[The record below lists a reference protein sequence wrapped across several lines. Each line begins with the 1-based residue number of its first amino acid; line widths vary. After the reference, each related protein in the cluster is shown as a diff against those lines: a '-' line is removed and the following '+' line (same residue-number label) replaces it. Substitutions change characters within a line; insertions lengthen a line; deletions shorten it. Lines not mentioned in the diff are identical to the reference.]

1 MRTSCE
7 HGLACSFPLA
17 ALPSSFSSCS
27 FLFMLGSSHLCGHP
41 TKLPLELIFDDHRT
55 AWYSLL
61 ILPLLTHP
69 CMPFTL
75 KGGES
80 FYTISVTSSVL
91 LHLQENLITNCI
103 VSFNHMD
110 SALKLYQTYASE
122 QKCFCVFVVL
132 FFAFAFVSKYLNVP
146 RFLDF
151 EYL

>member
-7 HGLACSFPLA
+7 HGLACSFPLPA
-17 ALPSSFSSCS
+17 RPSSSSSCS

-75 KGGES
+75 RGGES
-80 FYTISVTSSVL
+80 FYTIYMTSSML
-91 LHLQENLITNCI
+91 LHLQENLYTNCI
-103 VSFNHMD
+103 VSINHMD
-110 SALKLYQTYASE
+110 SALKLYQRYVSE
-122 QKCFCVFVVL
+122 QKCFVFLLFL
-132 FFAFAFVSKYLNVP
+132 FFAFAFASKYLNVP

-151 EYL
+151 GYL